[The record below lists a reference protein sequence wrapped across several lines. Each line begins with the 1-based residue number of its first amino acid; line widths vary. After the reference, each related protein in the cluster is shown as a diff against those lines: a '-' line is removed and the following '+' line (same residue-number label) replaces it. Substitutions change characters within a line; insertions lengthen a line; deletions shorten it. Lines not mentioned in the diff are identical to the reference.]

1 MSLFGSLNIGVAGLA
16 ANSAALSATSSN
28 IANVNTVGYKQAT
41 TNFSTFLNSNGFSAN
56 TASAGVT
63 AVIGQDVTS
72 QGLPITTSS
81 ATDMSIS
88 GNGFFVVSPNAN
100 SSQLEYTRAGSF
112 RPDTDGNLVNAAGL
126 YLRGWALDSQG
137 KVPTDTGNLSLI
149 NVSSVLGKAQAT
161 DNLGVQANLQASD
174 AVVSPYTAGD
184 MASGTVDPEFQRTIN
199 VYDSQGGSQPLT
211 FSFVKTAAN
220 TWSYEVSY
228 AGSASNV
235 STTGPLYS
243 GTMKFNS
250 DGSLANADTA
260 TTPATGN
267 ISLNI
272 PWSATTGLQPQAINI
287 NLGTVNGTT
296 GITQYDSTSTMNAST
311 VNGSP
316 FGSVTG
322 VTIAKDGTV
331 TAQFSNGLSQDVYK
345 IPVATFSNPDGLSQV
360 SGNAY
365 VANKNS
371 GAANINI
378 ANSGS
383 AGSIASQSLEG
394 STVDLATEFTNLIT
408 TQRAYSASARIITTA
423 DQMLQQ
429 LEQLPTN

>member
-41 TNFSTFLNSNGFSAN
+41 TNFSTFLNSTGLAGGS
-56 TASAGVT
+56 SAGVT
-63 AVIGQDVTS
+63 AVIGQDVTT

-81 ATDMSIS
+81 STDMSIS
-88 GNGFFVVSPNAN
+88 GNGFFVVSPNSTSA
-100 SSQLEYTRAGSF
+100 QLEYTRAGSF

-137 KVPTDTGNLSLI
+137 HIPTNTGNLSLI
-149 NVSSVLGKAQAT
+149 NVSSVTGKAQAT
-161 DNLGVQANLQASD
+161 DNLGLQANLQSSA
-174 AVVSPYTAGD
+174 AIVSPYTAGD
-184 MASGTVDPEFQRTIN
+184 MTSGAVQPDFQRTIN

-211 FSFVKTAAN
+211 FSFAKTGAN
-220 TWSYEVSY
+220 AWSYEVTYS
-228 AGSASNV
+228 GTASNV
-235 STTGPLYS
+235 STTGPLYT
-243 GTMKFNS
+243 GTMGFNS
-250 DGSLANADTA
+250 DGSLAAADTA
-260 TTPATGN
+260 AATPSGA
-267 ISLNI
+267 ISMTI
-272 PWSATTGLQPQAINI
+272 PWSATTGLASQTLNI
-287 NLGTVNGTT
+287 NFGTVNGT
-296 GITQYDSTSTMNAST
+296 GGVTQYDSTSTLNAST
-311 VNGSP
+311 ADGSP
-316 FGSVTG
+316 FGTING

-345 IPVATFSNPDGLSQV
+345 IPVATFANPDGLAQV

-371 GAANINI
+371 GAADINV

-383 AGSIASQSLEG
+383 AGGVASQSLEA

-408 TQRAYSASARIITTA
+408 TQRAYSASARIVTTA